1 MVGKGAFGVVQKAT
15 WRGMTVAIKQTETE
29 NEKRAFVT
37 ELKQLSRVSHENII
51 KLYGKYLYFNKSN
64 S

>member
-1 MVGKGAFGVVQKAT
+1 VQKAT